1 VTRRRTDEGGT
12 ATIEFV
18 WLSLLLLVP
27 LVYILV
33 AVFDTQRAAYGVSTA
48 SRSAARAFLQSPDV
62 ASGEQRARVA
72 ARVALD
78 DQGLDA
84 ASVRVTCLPTPR
96 ACFEP
101 GSSVQVVVRATQ
113 PLPLTPSVLRSRLGG
128 VTVDSTH
135 TEPYGSFRGR
145 R

>member
-1 VTRRRTDEGGT
+1 MTRRAEENGT

-33 AVFDTQRAAYGVSTA
+33 AVFDTQRAAYGVSAA
-48 SRSAARAFLQSPDV
+48 SRSAALAFLQSPDV
-62 ASGEQRARVA
+62 ASGEQRARLA

-84 ASVRVTCLPTPR
+84 ATVSVSCLPAPS
-96 ACFEP
+96 ACFQP
-101 GSSVQVVVRATQ
+101 GSSVRVVVRATQ
-113 PLPLTPSVLRSRLGG
+113 PLPLTPRALGSRLGG

-135 TEPYGSFRGR
+135 TEPYGSFRR
-145 R
+145 ER